1 MQKILVANR
10 GEIAVRIIR
19 ACRELGLDT
28 VAVHSTVDEHADH
41 VRAAG
46 EAVCIGPPPARDSYL
61 NVDAILAAARQTGA
75 HAIHPGYGFL
85 AENAAAAG
93 RIEESGFVFIGP
105 PAEVIA
111 LMGDKARARRVAL
124 AAGAPV
130 AVGSE
135 PLSNPSAIR
144 KAAAQVGFPLMLKPV
159 AGGGGIGMSIVRND
173 DDLDRAL
180 IGAQQASKA
189 AFGNPELYLEP
200 FLERARHIEIQL
212 VADCHGHVVHLGERE
227 CSIQRRY
234 QKVIE
239 EAPSL
244 ALDEGLRERIA
255 SVACELAR
263 EAGYVSVGT
272 VEFLLTPAGD
282 FYFME
287 MNTRI
292 QVEHPVTELTTG
304 IDLVREQ
311 IRIAAGDSLSFGQG
325 DIGFRGHALEF
336 RICAEDPTK
345 NFLPSP
351 GTIDRFEAPL
361 APGVRVDT
369 GIGTGSV
376 VTPFYDSLVCKLV
389 VWDRDR
395 SHAVARAREAL
406 QDLVVEGIATT
417 RDFHLWVLEQP
428 EFAAG
433 DLHTRLLEDEW
444 LPRYREE
451 TT

>member
-1 MQKILVANR
+1 MQKVLIANR

-28 VAVHSTVDEHADH
+28 VAVHSTADEHAHH
-41 VRAAG
+41 VRAAD
-46 EAVCIGPPPARDSYL
+46 ESVCIGPAPARDSYL
-61 NVDAILAAARQTGA
+61 NVEAILAAARQTGA
-75 HAIHPGYGFL
+75 DAIHPGYGFL
-85 AENAAAAG
+85 AENAGAA
-93 RIEESGFVFIGP
+93 RHIEDSGLVFIGP
-105 PAEVIA
+105 PADVIA
-111 LMGDKARARRVAL
+111 LMGDKAQARRAAL

-135 PLSNPSAIR
+135 PLSDPTAIR
-144 KAAAQVGFPLMLKPV
+144 RAAAEIGYPFMLKPV
-159 AGGGGIGMSIVRND
+159 GGGGGIGMSVVRDD

-180 IGAQQASKA
+180 TASQQASKA
-189 AFGNPELYLEP
+189 AFGNPELYIEP

-212 VADCHGHVVHLGERE
+212 AADRHGTVVHLGERE

-239 EAPSL
+239 EAPSV
-244 ALDEGLRERIA
+244 AIDEELRDRIA
-255 SVACELAR
+255 SVAVELAR
-263 EAGYVSVGT
+263 RAGYVSVGT
-272 VEFLLTPAGD
+272 VEFLLTPD
-282 FYFME
+282 RNFYFME

-311 IRIAAGDSLSFGQG
+311 IRIAAGEPLSFGQEEV
-325 DIGFRGHALEF
+325 RLSGHAFEF

-351 GTIDRFEAPL
+351 GTIERFEAPL
-361 APGVRVDT
+361 GPGVRVDT

-376 VTPFYDSLVCKLV
+376 ITPFYDSLVCKIL

-395 SHAVARAREAL
+395 PHAVARARAAL
-406 QDLVVEGIATT
+406 QDLVVDGIATT
-417 RDFHLWVLEQP
+417 REFHLWALEQP
-428 EFAAG
+428 ELVDG
-433 DLHTRLLEDEW
+433 ELHTRLLEDEW

-451 TT
+451 VA